1 MKKTEELSV
10 KKTFEFVSECY
21 ANKALNTGLD
31 YITFCQRVGMRA
43 ENIAHRLYQDMR
55 PDCAGE
61 NKKDNIAAIVHCS
74 LLCDVLNVSACCFE
88 QVADVTNV
96 QVAAMVASISRDF
109 RLVETKRD
117 MEFRGRLS
125 QSSLGAQIVFVARTI
140 CFAQSTDDF
149 LGRDGL
155 TAVAKI
161 RKNIAQMDADLL
173 SVSAANRY
181 YVLRANVHA
190 ARNLLSAVHQKI
202 KTLKHAAK
210 MEKIVLQ
217 NTRRLRESK
226 EAEQLSAEPTLNG
239 EKKRGRQYANKKR
252 AIESDSD

>member
-10 KKTFEFVSECY
+10 KKTFEFVSACY
-21 ANKALNTGLD
+21 GDKTLNTGLD
-31 YITFCQRVGMRA
+31 YVTFCQRVGIRA
-43 ENIAHRLYQDMR
+43 ENIAHRLYHDMR

-88 QVADVTNV
+88 QVADITNV
-96 QVAAMVASISRDF
+96 QVAAMVAAISRDF

-149 LGRDGL
+149 LGREGL
-155 TAVAKI
+155 TAVSKI

-173 SVSAANRY
+173 SVTAANKY

-190 ARNLLSAVHQKI
+190 ARNLLAAIHQKI

-210 MEKIVLQ
+210 VEKIVLQ
-217 NTRRLRESK
+217 NTKRLRESK
-226 EAEQLSAEPTLNG
+226 AAEQAKEETAANV

-252 AIESDSD
+252 AVESDSD